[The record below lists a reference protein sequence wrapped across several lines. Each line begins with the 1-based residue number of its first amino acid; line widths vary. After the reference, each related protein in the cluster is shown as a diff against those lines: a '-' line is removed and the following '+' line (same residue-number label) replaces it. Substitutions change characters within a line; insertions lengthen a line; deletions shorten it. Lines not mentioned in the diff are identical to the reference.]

1 MINMLRKIFL
11 ILMVSLLPVQAW
23 AGLDMSFKHQAN
35 MVVVAAQE
43 ISHNC
48 HQASA
53 SNEEG
58 VKLNAQSE
66 GNGCNSCALCVGF
79 GFIPTHSSF
88 NQITF
93 TAIFNSGKTSFAS
106 RDLSA
111 LIKPPIL

>member
-1 MINMLRKIFL
+1 
-11 ILMVSLLPVQAW
+11 
-23 AGLDMSFKHQAN
+23 MSFKHQAN

-58 VKLNAQSE
+58 IKLNAQSE
-66 GNGCNSCALCVGF
+66 GNGCNSCALCIGF
-79 GFIPTHSSF
+79 GFIPNHSSF

-106 RDLSA
+106 RDVSA

>member
-1 MINMLRKIFL
+1 MLRKIFL

-23 AGLDMSFKHQAN
+23 AGLDMSFKHQTN
-35 MVVVAAQE
+35 ITGVAAQE

-53 SNEEG
+53 SNKEG
-58 VKLNAQSE
+58 AKLSAQSE
-66 GNGCNSCALCVGF
+66 GNSCNSCALCVGF

-88 NQITF
+88 NQITSPGV
-93 TAIFNSGKTSFAS
+93 FNSSKTSFAS
-106 RDLSA
+106 RDVSS

>member
-1 MINMLRKIFL
+1 MLRKIFL

-23 AGLDMSFKHQAN
+23 AGLDMSFKHQTN
-35 MVVVAAQE
+35 MTGVAAQE

-58 VKLNAQSE
+58 VKLSAQSE
-66 GNGCNSCALCVGF
+66 GNGCNSCVLCVGS
-79 GFIPTHSSF
+79 GFISTHFSLNS
-88 NQITF
+88 ITF
-93 TAIFNSGKTSFAS
+93 PRIFNSSETSFAS
-106 RDLSA
+106 RDVSS

>member
-1 MINMLRKIFL
+1 MLRKIFL
-11 ILMVSLLPVQAW
+11 ISLALLFPVQAW
-23 AGLDMSFKHQAN
+23 AGLDMSFKHQTNIAG
-35 MVVVAAQE
+35 VAAQE

-53 SNEEG
+53 SNKEG
-58 VKLNAQSE
+58 AKLSAQSE
-66 GNGCNSCALCVGF
+66 GNSCNSCALCVGC

>member
-1 MINMLRKIFL
+1 MLRKIFL
-11 ILMVSLLPVQAW
+11 ISLVLLLPVQAW
-23 AGLDMSFKHQAN
+23 AGLDMSFKHQTN
-35 MVVVAAQE
+35 MAGVEAKE

-58 VKLNAQSE
+58 AKLSAQSE
-66 GNGCNSCALCVGF
+66 GNGCNSCALCIGF

-93 TAIFNSGKTSFAS
+93 TAFFNSGKTSFAS

>member
-1 MINMLRKIFL
+1 MLRKIFL
-11 ILMVSLLPVQAW
+11 ISLVLLLPVQAW
-23 AGLDMSFKHQAN
+23 AGLDMSFKHQTN
-35 MVVVAAQE
+35 MTGVAAQE

-58 VKLNAQSE
+58 VKLSAQSE
-66 GNGCNSCALCVGF
+66 GNGCNSCALCIGF

-93 TAIFNSGKTSFAS
+93 TAFFNSGKTSFAS
-106 RDLSA
+106 RDVSA

>member
-1 MINMLRKIFL
+1 MLRKIFL
-11 ILMVSLLPVQAW
+11 ISLVLLLPVQAW
-23 AGLDMSFKHQAN
+23 AGLDMSFKHQTN
-35 MVVVAAQE
+35 MAVVAAQE

-58 VKLNAQSE
+58 AKSSAQSE
-66 GNGCNSCALCVGF
+66 GKGCNSCALCIGF
-79 GFIPTHSSF
+79 GFIPTPSSF
-88 NQITF
+88 NHITF

-106 RDLSA
+106 RDVSA